1 MNFGFRSSLPRQLLW
16 LSFFAASL
24 FGHTAD
30 AVILSDGNGS
40 FQTDSSG
47 IGAAW
52 NYVGSING
60 ASGIYLG
67 QYNGNSWV
75 MTANH
80 VGVGSFTLT
89 GTSYPLLGSGFRLT
103 NADNSPSDLL
113 LYQISGNPG
122 LPALNIASSSPGVNT
137 QIDLVGNGLDRS
149 NSLSTWTVDST
160 TNPWTWTSS
169 PSGNESGYTWAGT
182 ATKRWGTNIVAQ
194 TGLTALSGTSAFL
207 TNFGTLGA
215 GPNAGSDN
223 AQATVGDSG
232 GGVFLSDGTLI
243 GLIDAEGTFSGQ
255 PANTSVFGDG
265 TFVANLSQYRPEILS
280 IVAVPE
286 MPTSVLLLAGL
297 ALVGTRLH
305 PGRRKTADTTCRC
318 HLRPSRRPIFRT
330 HSPKTG
336 SMSASR
342 LDQIGS
348 AGKLISIYFPS
359 GNVRIAACLAQ
370 CDPGWHHACLIES
383 RRPNKSRQF

>member
-16 LSFFAASL
+16 LSLFAASL
-24 FGHTAD
+24 FGHIVQ
-30 AVILSDGNGS
+30 AVILTDGNGS
-40 FQTDSSG
+40 FHTDSSG

-52 NYVGSING
+52 NYVGAING

-80 VGVGSFTLT
+80 VGVGSFTLA
-89 GTSYPLLGSGFRLT
+89 GISYPISGSGFRLT
-103 NADNSPSDLL
+103 NADSSPSDLL

-122 LPALNIASSSPGVNT
+122 LPALTIASSSPGVNT

-149 NSLSTWTVDST
+149 NSLSAWTVDST

-169 PSGNESGYTWAGT
+169 PSGSESGYLWAGT

-207 TNFGTLGA
+207 TNFGTFGA
-215 GPNAGSDN
+215 GPNTGSDN

-265 TFVANLSQYRPEILS
+265 TFVANLSRYRPEILS

-297 ALVGTRLH
+297 ALVGTLLLRR
-305 PGRRKTADTTCRC
+305 RRKAADTTCRC
-318 HLRPSRRPIFRT
+318 F
-330 HSPKTG
+330 
-336 SMSASR
+336 ASR
-342 LDQIGS
+342 QRLPILSDASSSHFQDAQS
-348 AGKLISIYFPS
+348 Q
-359 GNVRIAACLAQ
+359 NWVRSQ
-370 CDPGWHHACLIES
+370 PTD
-383 RRPNKSRQF
+383 